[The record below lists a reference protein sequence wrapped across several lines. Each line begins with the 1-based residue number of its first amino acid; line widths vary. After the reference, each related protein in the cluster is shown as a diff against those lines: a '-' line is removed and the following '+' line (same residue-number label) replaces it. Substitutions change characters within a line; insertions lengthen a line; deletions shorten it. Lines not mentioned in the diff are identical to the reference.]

1 MIEPQ
6 CSSDAA
12 PEAARQTR
20 QCAPAALLVRPAR
33 FGYNPQTAQSNR
45 LQRDAPRGESSQA
58 QALVEFESLRSAL
71 QSAGVRQCVA
81 FDTDEPIKPDAV
93 FPNNWVSFHRDGTI
107 VLYPMHAPNRRLERR
122 MEILAAVEREL
133 NFRRRRVLDLSPEER
148 RGRFLEGTG
157 SLVLDHVERV
167 AYACRS
173 VRTDESLVREWAR
186 LMAYEPELFDATDG
200 GGVALYHTN
209 VMLAIGSRCVIICS
223 DALAYPDRARV
234 LERLRASGRELIEI
248 SLEAMQGFAGNMLE
262 LCVPGEAAAAQ
273 SVLVMSARARASL
286 SATQWGRLKAVADR
300 ILVIAVPTIET
311 LGGGGV
317 RCMLAEVPERD
328 P

>member
-12 PEAARQTR
+12 PGAARQTL

-33 FGYNPQTAQSNR
+33 FGYNPQTAHSNR
-45 LQRDAPRGESSQA
+45 FQRDALRAESSEA
-58 QALVEFESLRSAL
+58 QVLVEFESLRSAL
-71 QSAGVRQCVA
+71 HSAGVRQCVA
-81 FDTDEPIKPDAV
+81 FDTHEPIKPDAV

-122 MEILAAVEREL
+122 MEILAAVER
-133 NFRRRRVLDLSPEER
+133 
-148 RGRFLEGTG
+148 
-157 SLVLDHVERV
+157 V

-173 VRTDESLVREWAR
+173 ARTDESLVREWAR

-200 GGVALYHTN
+200 SGMPLYHTN

-234 LERLRASGRELIEI
+234 LERLRASGREIIEI
-248 SLEAMQGFAGNMLE
+248 GLDAMRGFAGNMLE
-262 LCVPGEAAAAQ
+262 LRVPGEAAAAQ
-273 SVLVMSARARASL
+273 SVFVMSARARANL
-286 SATQWGRLKAVADR
+286 SATQWGQLSAVADR
-300 ILVIAVPTIET
+300 ILAIAVPTIET
-311 LGGGGV
+311 FGGGSV

-328 P
+328 T